1 MKDKKISIIL
11 GVVAVI
17 VVIVCCVATSGVK
30 KEGTGLSSGAA
41 DVNDI
46 VYRAQ
51 NESAAVADDER
62 KENID
67 INVDEY
73 LDMYNGSDKKIVLL
87 ASPSCGYCTIAEPII
102 QNIAYKYNIDI
113 HYLNAGEFDS
123 DAKSKFVSSNELFAA
138 GYGTPMLLLV
148 SDNKIHDYVDGLTD
162 TEGYMN
168 FFEENGYISE

>member
-1 MKDKKISIIL
+1 MKDKKMSIIL
-11 GVVAVI
+11 GVVAVVI
-17 VVIVCCVATSGVK
+17 VIVCCVATSGIK
-30 KEGTGLSSGAA
+30 KEGTGLSSGA
-41 DVNDI
+41 DEMNSI

-51 NESAAVADDER
+51 SESAAVADDER
-62 KENID
+62 KANID

-73 LDMYNGSDKKIVLL
+73 LDIYNGSDKKVVLL

-123 DAKSKFVSSNELFAA
+123 DAQSKFVASDDIFAA

-148 SDNKIHDYVDGLTD
+148 SEGKIHDYVDGLTD
-162 TEGYMN
+162 TEGYMT